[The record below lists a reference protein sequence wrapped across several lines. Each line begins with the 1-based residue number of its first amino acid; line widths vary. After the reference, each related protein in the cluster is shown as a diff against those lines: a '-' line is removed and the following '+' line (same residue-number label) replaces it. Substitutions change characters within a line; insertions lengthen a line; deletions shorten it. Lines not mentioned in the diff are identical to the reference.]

1 MQKKADRLRDLL
13 RLARVLRTAAGEGP
27 HRDNAGLFAQ
37 TAEALER
44 HAQEL
49 AYGQPALASARPPAP
64 TPVFGSIRAI
74 DLVC

>member
-13 RLARVLRTAAGEGP
+13 RLAHVLRTAAGEGSY
-27 HRDNAGLFAQ
+27 RDDATLFAQ

-44 HAQEL
+44 HAQEV
-49 AYGQPALASARPPAP
+49 AYGQPAAVSTPSPAP
-64 TPVFGSIRAI
+64 LPVRAI